1 MKISAFTFLR
11 NGLTYGYPFIESI
24 KSLLPIVNEYIVVL
38 GDSNDGSKEAILE
51 LNNPKIKIIPTIW
64 DDNLRTG
71 GKIFAQ
77 QANIG
82 IENASKNSDWLF
94 HLQADEVLHEKDYDT
109 ILKGLKDN
117 LNYLPVDGFLLN
129 FKIFFGDYNHYC
141 PSRRFHQKEIRIIRN
156 NPLIKSYKDS
166 MGFRIFNNEH
176 NILEK
181 GTKLNVL
188 QIDAIIYH
196 YSYVRHPNKQKAKQL
211 EFAKKY
217 IKTDDFIAD
226 YLKKLD
232 EQEVY
237 GDYDFLYKFK
247 ETHPAVMNDLIMEN
261 DSSFVY
267 QPLKNN
273 MNFKE
278 KFLKIIQ
285 ETTGI
290 QPFIYKNYKLIK
302 K

>member
-11 NGLTYGYPFIESI
+11 NRLTYGYPFIESI

-285 ETTGI
+285 
-290 QPFIYKNYKLIK
+290 
-302 K
+302 